1 MEVGDLVSV
10 DGTVNEYH
18 IDGYYDT
25 KSATDLPVTQINARD
40 DQGGIVTVEASDQ
53 PLPARLSIDDN
64 LPTEVI
70 DNDGFTAFDPEE
82 DAIDFWESI
91 EGMLVEVGNVKAVAP
106 QEHGD
111 LITVFE
117 DRETDTI
124 HGGVLLTEDD
134 ANPDRI
140 QFKLFD
146 NRDAREFEVATGD
159 IIQRSDYGSG
169 ELRFPKL

>member
-1 MEVGDLVSV
+1 MDL
-10 DGTVNEYH
+10 
-18 IDGYYDT
+18 
-25 KSATDLPVTQINARD
+25 Q
-40 DQGGIVTVEASDQ
+40 Q
-53 PLPARLSIDDN
+53 
-64 LPTEVI
+64 
-70 DNDGFTAFDPEE
+70 FDPEE

-111 LITVFE
+111 FITVLE

-134 ANPDRI
+134 ANADRI

-146 NRDAREFEVATGD
+146 NREAREFEVATGD
-159 IIQRSDYGSG
+159 SFNGPITGVVNYGFQNYKIYADYESMKEKHVEGNAKP
-169 ELRFPKL
+169 EQTTIEFDKQKLTIASYNLENFSNNKK